1 MTTLYLVR
9 HGQSESN
16 LAKVFTG
23 QGNTALTELGFR
35 QAERT
40 AEYLSRFPITRIY
53 SSSLLRARQTAEVF
67 ARRVGL
73 PVVESDALK
82 ELNAG
87 LWEGHFY
94 SELPILFPETHR
106 IWEERLGLARPDGG
120 ESIVEL
126 ADRVYRE
133 IDKILAENRGEQIA
147 IFTHATPVRVMGARW
162 MGIPPTELERVP
174 WNGNASVSIA
184 EYTDDG
190 SFRMIQY
197 GYDAHQGTD
206 ATILPNTV

>member
-1 MTTLYLVR
+1 MTTLYFIR

-23 QGNTALTELGFR
+23 QGDTALTELGFR

-40 AEYLSRFPITRIY
+40 AEYLSQFPITRIY
-53 SSSLLRARQTAEVF
+53 SSSLKRACQTAEVY
-67 ARRVGL
+67 AERVGL
-73 PVVESDALK
+73 PIVKSDALK
-82 ELNAG
+82 EINAG
-87 LWEGHFY
+87 LWEGHHY
-94 SELPILFPETHR
+94 SELPILFPDTR
-106 IWEERLGLARPDGG
+106 RVWEEHLGLAHPDGG

-126 ADRVYRE
+126 ADRIYRE
-133 IDKILAENRGEQIA
+133 VDRILEENRGEHVA

-184 EYTDDG
+184 EYDDDG
-190 SFRMIQY
+190 SCRMIQY
-197 GYDAHQGTD
+197 SYDKHQGTD
-206 ATILPNTV
+206 ATVLPNTV